1 MRADIVSNINLRSVC
16 VMPIAIMNIE
26 HDTRLNGQTMNRRT
40 MESSIK
46 MHSIAGGIAERRH
59 VINMGNKTAL
69 INVYTFMPVRI
80 FSRYERINIAAKYV
94 ITGIITEYSGGALSL
109 KAAYII
115 GICNNI
121 IREFTVLYN
130 FIFPIACAICLIGTL
145 K

>member
-16 VMPIAIMNIE
+16 VMPIAIINTE

-59 VINMGNKTAL
+59 MINMGNKTAL

-80 FSRYERINIAAKYV
+80 FSR
-94 ITGIITEYSGGALSL
+94 
-109 KAAYII
+109 
-115 GICNNI
+115 
-121 IREFTVLYN
+121 
-130 FIFPIACAICLIGTL
+130 
-145 K
+145 